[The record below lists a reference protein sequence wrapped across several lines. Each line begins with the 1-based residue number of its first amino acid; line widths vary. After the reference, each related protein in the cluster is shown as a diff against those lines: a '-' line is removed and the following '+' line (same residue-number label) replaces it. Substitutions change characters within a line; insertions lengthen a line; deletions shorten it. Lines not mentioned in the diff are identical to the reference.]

1 MQISPRI
8 TPMVGFTLLI
18 NVLMG
23 TGPIFLPGPFL
34 LVGWLF
40 GTIFMVLIA
49 IISYICFDLII
60 EAMSNYNALISTD
73 SMSFRN
79 SDTGGSITMDEH

>member
-1 MQISPRI
+1 
-8 TPMVGFTLLI
+8 
-18 NVLMG
+18 
-23 TGPIFLPGPFL
+23 
-34 LVGWLF
+34 
-40 GTIFMVLIA
+40 MVLIA